1 MGDSKWLKNV
11 DWKFMGLLG
20 LVLGISLVVLS
31 SASANV
37 VTGQPYYYLK
47 KQSVW
52 IIIGLVA
59 MFAVASFD
67 YRYFEKMATPIYLV
81 NLAVLVAVLL
91 LGNEAKGAQRWISI
105 GSFEFQPSE
114 FAKIAIVLSFAS
126 FLSRRQGEL
135 TTFRSLL
142 PCFLYIGAPMLLILK
157 QPDLGT
163 SLVFIAIMLGMLWA
177 AGTETRLMRNLIL
190 LMGAVVIGVFA
201 LLFFATAGFTK
212 PPDQLPVPLPLK
224 TYQLMRLII
233 FVNPDM
239 DPLGAGYHV
248 IQSQVAIGSGG
259 FWGKGLGNGSQV
271 QGNFLP
277 EHHTDFI
284 FSVVGEELGFVGATI
299 ILAVFF
305 LLINRIIKIAAEAR
319 DLYGTLVV
327 VGLTSMLGFHVLIN
341 AGMTIG
347 IMPVTGV
354 PMPFLSA
361 GGSSLLT
368 NMISMGLILNVS
380 LRKEQLTF

>member
-1 MGDSKWLKNV
+1 MGESKWLKNV
-11 DWKFMGLLG
+11 DWGFLGVLAMLLI
-20 LVLGISLVVLS
+20 ISLIILQ

-37 VTGQPYYYLK
+37 VTGQPEYYLK
-47 KQSVW
+47 KQTVW
-52 IIIGLVA
+52 ILIGLVA
-59 MFAVASFD
+59 MATVASFD
-67 YRYFEKMATPIYLV
+67 YRYFEKLSMPIYFINLAIL
-81 NLAVLVAVLL
+81 LAVLLI
-91 LGNEAKGAQRWISI
+91 GNEAKGAQRWISL
-105 GSFEFQPSE
+105 GPFEFQPSE
-114 FAKIAIVLSFAS
+114 FAKIAIVLTFAG

-135 TTFRSLL
+135 NTFRDLL
-142 PCFLYIGAPMLLILK
+142 PCFLFIGVPMLLILK

-177 AGTETRLMRNLIL
+177 AGINPKVFRALMLIIFL
-190 LMGAVVIGVFA
+190 GVASIFGM
-201 LLFFATAGFTK
+201 LYFATAGFQK
-212 PPDQLPVPLPLK
+212 PPEQMPIPLPLK

-259 FWGKGLGNGSQV
+259 FLGKGLGNGSQV

-299 ILAVFF
+299 ILGVFF
-305 LLINRIIKIAAEAR
+305 LLISRLVKIATEAR
-319 DLYGTLVV
+319 DMYGTLVV
-327 VGLTSMLGFHVLIN
+327 VGLTSMLSFHVLIN

-368 NMISMGLILNVS
+368 NMISMGIILNIS